1 MATARAKSQRQGKQ
15 GGEPV
20 TRVIR
25 VSVSPDT
32 WRKLRVQAAERDQPM
47 TAFLGA
53 ILEREAGTRG
63 DR

>member
-1 MATARAKSQRQGKQ
+1 MTTTRAASQRKGKQ

-32 WRKLRVQAAERDQPM
+32 WRRLRVQAAEQDQPM

-53 ILEREAGTRG
+53 ILEREAGAGR
-63 DR
+63 R

>member
-1 MATARAKSQRQGKQ
+1 MSTTQAASQRRGKQ
-15 GGEPV
+15 AGEPV